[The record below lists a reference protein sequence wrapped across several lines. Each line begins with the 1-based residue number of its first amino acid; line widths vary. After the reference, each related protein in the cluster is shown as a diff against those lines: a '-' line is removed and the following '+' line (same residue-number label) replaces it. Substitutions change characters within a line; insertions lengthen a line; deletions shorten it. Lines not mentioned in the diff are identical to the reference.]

1 MLNKLIAVLIL
12 IAACYSLSSQDNP
25 FYIEDR
31 SGNKG
36 EIVSS
41 PFPGDTTISVQ
52 GVWSNLNSLPISL
65 MGTNTYYDSLS
76 GRIFIC
82 GGANQSA
89 VPNDTCW
96 WYNISTGVYQ
106 QAALLPEGRW
116 SGKLVKVK
124 NNLYLVGSIDSSF
137 SSADG
142 RIFRY
147 SLQQNVW
154 SVADTMPSP
163 LVHEPAVTVINDSL
177 IAVIGGSTTGFQ
189 GATNLVRIY
198 EPELGIW
205 KNSSPLPVNNST
217 GHAELIISGGDT
229 SIFVF
234 GGYNAG
240 FLNTVYRGN
249 VTFLNQ
255 DTIFIDW
262 QLYGNVPLNYPVY
275 RVAGTKWKNYMLMGP
290 AMNFST
296 SLNDIWGLSF
306 DGSIGYWT
314 NFLPASGDSAAI
326 ISTFSAVTGTDSN
339 YFYLFGGFKNPN
351 VLNAAQKY
359 SFMTPPPIGI
369 VNISNSIPSGFILHQ
384 NFPNPFNPVT
394 KIKFDYKKTYGRG
407 DVLFKVFDISGRTVS
422 EYRFQGLQS
431 GLYEISFDGSSL
443 ASGVYF
449 YTISDFQNSQTKKMI
464 LIK

>member
-12 IAACYSLSSQDNP
+12 IAACYRVSSQDNP
-25 FYIEDR
+25 FYIEDK

-36 EIVSS
+36 EIISS

-52 GVWSNLNSLPISL
+52 GTWSSLNALPIAL

-116 SGKLVKVK
+116 SGKLVRVK
-124 NNLYLVGSIDSSF
+124 SNLYLVGSINSTF
-137 SSADG
+137 SSPDG
-142 RIFRY
+142 KIFRY
-147 SLQQNVW
+147 SLQQNSW
-154 SVADTMPSP
+154 SVADTMPAP
-163 LVHEPAVTVINDSL
+163 LVHEAAVTVYNDSL
-177 IAVIGGSTTGFQ
+177 IVVIGGSTNGFQ
-189 GATNLVRIY
+189 GATNRVRFY
-198 EPELGIW
+198 EPVLGTW
-205 KNSSPLPVNNST
+205 KSSDPFPVNNST
-217 GHAELIISGGDT
+217 AHAELSIVNSDT
-229 SIFVF
+229 TIFVF

-240 FLNTVYRGN
+240 YLNTVYRGIVN
-249 VTFLNQ
+249 IVNQ
-255 DTIFIDW
+255 DTTLITW
-262 QLYGNVPLNYPVY
+262 QLYCNIPYSSPVY
-275 RVAGTKWKNYMLMGP
+275 RVAGSKWKDYMLMGP
-290 AMNFST
+290 AMNFGT
-296 SLNDIWGLSF
+296 SLNDIWGLAF

-314 NFLPASGDSAAI
+314 NFLPASGDSAAM
-326 ISTFSAVTGTDSN
+326 ISTFSAVTGNDSN

-359 SFMTPPPIGI
+359 SFAAPPPIGI
-369 VNISNSIPSGFILHQ
+369 ENISNNVPSEFFLHQ

-394 KIKFDYKKTYGRG
+394 TIRFDYLKTGPG
-407 DVLFKVFDISGRTVS
+407 NDVILSVFDINGRRIA
-422 EYRFQGLQS
+422 EYRFS
-431 GLYEISFDGSSL
+431 GLTSGTYQVTFDGAAL
-443 ASGVYF
+443 ASGIYF
-449 YTISDFQNSQTKKMI
+449 YSISDFRNSVSKKMI

>member
-12 IAACYSLSSQDNP
+12 IAACYNISSQDNP
-25 FYIEDR
+25 FYIEDK

-36 EIVSS
+36 EIISS
-41 PFPGDTTISVQ
+41 PFLGDTTINVQ
-52 GVWSNLNSLPISL
+52 GIWSSLNALPIAL

-124 NNLYLVGSIDSSF
+124 SNLYLVGSINSTF
-137 SSADG
+137 SSPDG
-142 RIFRY
+142 KIFRY
-147 SLQQNVW
+147 SLQQNSW
-154 SVADTMPSP
+154 SVADTMPAP
-163 LVHEPAVTVINDSL
+163 LVHEAAVTVINDSL
-177 IAVIGGSTTGFQ
+177 IAIVGGSTNGFQ
-189 GATNLVRIY
+189 GAINRVRLY
-198 EPELGIW
+198 EPVLGVW
-205 KNSSPLPVNNST
+205 KNSDPFPVNNST
-217 GHAELIISGGDT
+217 AHAELNINGSDT

-240 FLNTVYRGN
+240 YLNTVYKGIIST
-249 VTFLNQ
+249 VNQ
-255 DTIFIDW
+255 DTTYITW
-262 QLYGNVPLNYPVY
+262 QLFCNVPFSSPVY
-275 RVAGTKWKNYMLMGP
+275 RVSGAKWNDYMLMGP
-290 AMNFST
+290 SMNFGT
-296 SLNDIWGLSF
+296 SLNNIWGLAF

-314 NFLPASGDSAAI
+314 NFLPASGDSAAM
-326 ISTFSAVTGTDSN
+326 ISTFSAVNGTDSN

-359 SFMTPPPIGI
+359 SFLTPPPIGI
-369 VNISNSIPSGFILHQ
+369 VNISNNVPAKFKLHQ
-384 NFPNPFNPVT
+384 NYPNPFNPVT
-394 KIKFDYKKTYGRG
+394 TIRFDYVSRG
-407 DVLFKVFDISGRTVS
+407 NGNDVYLKIFDINGRTVS
-422 EYRFQGLQS
+422 SYNFTGLVS
-431 GLYEISFDGSSL
+431 GSYEVTFDGTSL
-443 ASGVYF
+443 ASGIYF
-449 YTISDFQNSQTKKMI
+449 YKISDSRNQESRKMM

>member
-36 EIVSS
+36 EVISS
-41 PFPGDTTISVQ
+41 PFLGDTTISVQ
-52 GVWSNLNSLPISL
+52 GVWSSLNGLPISL

-96 WYNISTGVYQ
+96 WYNISTGIYQ

-124 NNLYLVGSIDSSF
+124 NNLYLIGSIDSSF

-142 RIFRY
+142 KIFRY
-147 SLQQNVW
+147 SLLQNSW
-154 SVADTMPSP
+154 SVADTMSLPY
-163 LVHEPAVTVINDSL
+163 VHEPAVTVINDSL
-177 IAVIGGSTTGFQ
+177 IAVIGGSTNGFQ
-189 GATNLVRIY
+189 GAINRVRFY

-205 KNSSPLPVNNST
+205 QNTTSFPVNNST
-217 GHAELIISGGDT
+217 AHAEFNINGEDS
-229 SIFVF
+229 SIYVF
-234 GGYNAG
+234 GGYSAG
-240 FLNTVYRGN
+240 FLNTVFKGKVYQYS
-249 VTFLNQ
+249 Q
-255 DTIFIDW
+255 DSLRIDW
-262 QLYGNVPLNYPVY
+262 QLYCNVPFSSPVY
-275 RVAGTKWKNYMLMGP
+275 RVAGAKWKDYMLMGP
-290 AMNFST
+290 AMNGGT
-296 SLNDIWGLSF
+296 SLNNIWGLSF

-314 NFLPASGDSAAI
+314 NFLPASGDSAGI
-326 ISTFSAVTGTDSN
+326 ISTFSAVSGADSN
-339 YFYLFGGFKNPN
+339 YFYLFGGYKNLN

-359 SFMTPPPIGI
+359 SFITPPPIGI
-369 VNISNSIPSGFILHQ
+369 VNISNSIPSVFILHQ

-394 KIKFDYKKTYGRG
+394 KIKFDYRKTHGAG
-407 DVLFKVFDISGRTVS
+407 DVLFKVFDVSGRTVS
-422 EYRFQGLQS
+422 EYRFQNLQS
-431 GLYEISFDGSSL
+431 GLYEITFDGSPLS
-443 ASGVYF
+443 SGVYF
-449 YTISDFQNSQTKKMI
+449 YTISDFRNTQTKKMI